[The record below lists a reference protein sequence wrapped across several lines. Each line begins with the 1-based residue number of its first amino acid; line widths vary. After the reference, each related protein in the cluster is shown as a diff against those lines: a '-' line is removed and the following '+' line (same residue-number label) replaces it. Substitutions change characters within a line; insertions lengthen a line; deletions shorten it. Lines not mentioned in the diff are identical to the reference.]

1 GEHVGVVIA
10 DEAAAA
16 PLAPTV
22 VRVQD
27 GSWAVTQ
34 AGSITAEMLQALM
47 PTTIVFVC
55 TGNTCR
61 SPMAAALCKKLLA
74 ERLGCTVEELPQRGF
89 LVLSAG
95 IAAMM
100 GGGAA
105 PEAIE
110 AARELG
116 ADLTRHSSRPLSPKL
131 VAAADH
137 LID

>member
-34 AGSITAEMLQALM
+34 AGSITAEMLHALM
-47 PTTIVFVC
+47 PTTIVFIC

-61 SPMAAALCKKLLA
+61 SPLAAALCKKLLA
-74 ERLGCTVEELPQRGF
+74 DRLGCTVEELPARGF

-95 IAAMM
+95 LAAMM
-100 GGGAA
+100 GMEASADAA
-105 PEAIE
+105 LV
-110 AARELG
+110 AREC
-116 ADLTRHSSRPLSPKL
+116 
-131 VAAADH
+131 
-137 LID
+137 